1 MPASL
6 INLLLR
12 LSEGG
17 GVARLRGAAA
27 KPHYGPAFSQL
38 LASGVL
44 EENAPAEDW
53 PVCGDCDCEVDARP
67 LVQVGKKLLAACPL
81 DAARDKLL
89 DLEDLR
95 SFTIDEG
102 RFAMECLGGDLSAI
116 CQLTPG
122 LWFRRDPHE
131 GHVALIFR
139 RVVADNPALP
149 HILRGVT
156 NGDRITLLAA
166 KPSAQLALGMQGV
179 SGLSLLDLREAI
191 RVTEVGQLVLD
202 LSHGRALR
210 GTTPRLKVSLQGGAV
225 FVDGVRRSV
234 PKQRFRLLRLLID
247 GWERGHA
254 VGRHKIE
261 EEFSGRRATELV
273 SELRRDLAK
282 GYPDGTVIRG
292 WILTEH
298 NPAAYRL
305 ALERTQVEIGD

>member
-166 KPSAQLALGMQGV
+166 K
-179 SGLSLLDLREAI
+179 LS
-191 RVTEVGQLVLD
+191 
-202 LSHGRALR
+202 
-210 GTTPRLKVSLQGGAV
+210 
-225 FVDGVRRSV
+225 
-234 PKQRFRLLRLLID
+234 
-247 GWERGHA
+247 
-254 VGRHKIE
+254 
-261 EEFSGRRATELV
+261 TEL
-273 SELRRDLAK
+273 
-282 GYPDGTVIRG
+282 G
-292 WILTEH
+292 
-298 NPAAYRL
+298 N
-305 ALERTQVEIGD
+305 